1 MDIAGVVLIVI
12 LVLVL
17 LIIITVVTVGVIAY
31 RKAKEVTDTVKDYS
45 NAIFGTQNP
54 FEGMKKVEMEGSK
67 MPKSVSGATHLY
79 LPQIMRDF
87 PEFHLDE
94 MKGRVENVL
103 VSYLRSIDE
112 ANPELLTEG
121 MEELKAELLMRIQMN
136 RDRGVKENFQRI
148 HVHQTEIYQYRKAQ
162 GRCSVVFQTSVE
174 YLHFVEKAGKIIEG
188 RDDLKTQSKY
198 NVELVYV
205 QDRETVANIGESG
218 LGLNCP
224 NCGAPLESL
233 GSKVCRYCD
242 TPVVEFNIKTWGF
255 SSVKEV

>member
-1 MDIAGVVLIVI
+1 MARVALIII

-17 LIIITVVTVGVIAY
+17 AIILTVTVVGFMAY
-31 RKAKEVTDTVKDYS
+31 RKAKEVTDTVKGYS
-45 NAIFGTQNP
+45 NALFGTENP
-54 FEGMKKVEMEGSK
+54 LEGMKRVEMEGSQV
-67 MPKSVSGATHLY
+67 PKSVSGATHLY

-94 MKGRVENVL
+94 MKRRVENVL

-112 ANPELLTEG
+112 CNSVLLTEG
-121 MEELKAELLMRIQMN
+121 MDELKAELSMRINMN
-136 RDRGVKENFQRI
+136 RDRGVKENYQRI
-148 HVHQTEIYQYRKAQ
+148 NVHQTEIYQYRKTE

-174 YLHFVEKAGKIIEG
+174 YLHFVEKSGKIVEG

-198 NVELVYV
+198 NVELVYI
-205 QDRETVANIGESG
+205 QDRETIENIGESG

-233 GSKVCRYCD
+233 GAKVCRYCD